1 MKYLIMCEG
10 ANEKKIIEILMKNQK
25 LKIDYDDLVGRQVYQ
40 ARQIKNNPNVT
51 TPLKIYGGKVEI
63 LRIGDKQSD
72 KLVIPQDFKEQI
84 EKVTLYCT
92 LPELEVLLIISENLY
107 QEFIKV
113 KTTKRAK
120 VFAKEN
126 ITYNKK
132 RYKNDTK
139 FYEEYY
145 ANDITKLIEAIC
157 RYRQLNHSHS
167 KEQHYLAELLKERT

>member
-10 ANEKKIIEILMKNQK
+10 ANEKKIIEILMKNHK

-40 ARQIKNNPNVT
+40 ARQIDNPYVT
-51 TPLKIYGGKVEI
+51 ASLGMYHGKVEI

-72 KLVIPQDFKEQI
+72 RLAIPKDFRKQI

-107 QEFIKV
+107 KEFTKV
-113 KTTKRAK
+113 KTTKKAK

-126 ITYNKK
+126 ITYNKM

-145 ANDITKLIEAIC
+145 GKDITKLIDAIC

-167 KEQHYLAELLKERT
+167 KDQHYLAELLKEST

>member
-10 ANEKKIIEILMKNQK
+10 ANEKKIIEILMKNHK
-25 LKIDYDDLVGRQVYQ
+25 LKIDYDDLVELQVYH
-40 ARQIKNNPNVT
+40 ARKIENPNVT
-51 TPLKIYGGKVEI
+51 AALRTYHDKVEI

-72 KLVIPQDFKEQI
+72 KLVIPQEFKEKI

-107 QEFIKV
+107 KEFIKV
-113 KTTKRAK
+113 KTTKKAK

-126 ITYNKK
+126 ITYNKM

-145 ANDITKLIEAIC
+145 GKDITKLIDAIC
-157 RYRQLNHSHS
+157 RYKQLNHSHS
-167 KEQHYLAELLKERT
+167 KDQHYLAELLKEST

>member
-72 KLVIPQDFKEQI
+72 EIIKIAKNYYPNAKITSIKDLNGYDRYIFI
-84 EKVTLYCT
+84 EN
-92 LPELEVLLIISENLY
+92 E
-107 QEFIKV
+107 
-113 KTTKRAK
+113 
-120 VFAKEN
+120 
-126 ITYNKK
+126 
-132 RYKNDTK
+132 
-139 FYEEYY
+139 
-145 ANDITKLIEAIC
+145 
-157 RYRQLNHSHS
+157 
-167 KEQHYLAELLKERT
+167 

>member
-10 ANEKKIIEILMKNQK
+10 ANEKKIIEILLENNK
-25 LKIDYDDLVGRQVYQ
+25 LKIGYDDLVGRQVYH
-40 ARQIKNNPNVT
+40 ARQIKNNPVVKT
-51 TPLKIYGGKVEI
+51 QLGIYGGKVEI
-63 LRIGDKQSD
+63 LRIGDKQGD
-72 KLVIPQDFKEQI
+72 KLVIPQEFKEQI

-92 LPELEVLLIISENLY
+92 LPELEVLLIISESLY

-120 VFAKEN
+120 EFAKEN

-145 ANDITKLIEAIC
+145 SNDITKLIDAIC
-157 RYRQLNHSHS
+157 KYRQLNHSHS
-167 KEQHYLAELLKERT
+167 KEQHYLTELLKERT